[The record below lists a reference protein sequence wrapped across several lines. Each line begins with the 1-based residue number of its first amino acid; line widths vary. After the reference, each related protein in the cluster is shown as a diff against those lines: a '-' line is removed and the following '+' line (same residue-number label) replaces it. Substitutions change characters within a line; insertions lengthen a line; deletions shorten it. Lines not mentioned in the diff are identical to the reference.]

1 MEFTY
6 VATTRSGKITRGSL
20 EAASRAA
27 ATTQIRKKD
36 LLLISLEERKG
47 KFDLTSAAMGRRLGW
62 GRVSLLDRV
71 IFARHMALMLRSGLA
86 LNEALSVMA
95 EQSDSAKMRNIVG
108 TIEKAISNGESLSG
122 ALKKYPRV
130 FSGIFVGMVE
140 VGEASG
146 SLERNLEY
154 VATALEKDYALRR
167 KVIAAMIY
175 PIIIL
180 IATFL
185 VGIAMTF
192 FVLPR
197 IVRMFET
204 LRITLP
210 TPTRLF
216 IGLAKFLVADGI
228 YVLIGIV
235 ILAVLLRILVRAK
248 PTRPFFHRLILNT
261 PFLRNIIRKVNL
273 ARITRILAV
282 LLKCGVTINESLAIT
297 ARAIDNV
304 VYRKILLKAAEE
316 VKTGKSLAVAFAEES
331 FVSKM
336 TSRMISVGEKTGK
349 LEENLFYLADFY
361 EGEVDQSTKN
371 LSSVIGPV
379 LMIVIGVV
387 LGLLAIAIISPIYQF
402 SGSLG
407 R

>member
-1 MEFTY
+1 MEFIY

-20 EAASRAA
+20 EATTRAA

-36 LLLISLEERKG
+36 LLLISLEEKRG
-47 KFDLTSAAMGRRLGW
+47 KLDLATVAVGKRLGW

-108 TIEKAISNGESLSG
+108 AIEKAISNGESLSA

-130 FSGIFVGMVE
+130 FSGIFVGMVQ

-180 IATFL
+180 VATFL
-185 VGIAMTF
+185 VGVAMTF

-204 LRITLP
+204 LRIALP

-216 IGLAKFLVADGI
+216 ISLAKFLVADGI
-228 YVLIGIV
+228 YVLIGI
-235 ILAVLLRILVRAK
+235 AILVVLIRVLIRAK
-248 PTRPFFHRLILNT
+248 ATRPFFHKLILGT
-261 PFLRNIIRKVNL
+261 PFLKNIIRKVNL

-282 LLKCGVTINESLAIT
+282 LLKCGVTINESLVIT
-297 ARAIDNV
+297 AQAIDNA
-304 VYRKILLKAAEE
+304 VYRRILVRAAEA
-316 VKTGKSLAVAFAEES
+316 VKTGKSLAVAFSDES
-331 FVSKM
+331 LVSKM
-336 TSRMISVGEKTGK
+336 TGRMISVGEKTGK

-361 EGEVDQSTKN
+361 EEEVDQATKN

>member
-1 MEFTY
+1 MEFIY

-20 EAASRAA
+20 EATTRAA

-36 LLLISLEERKG
+36 LLLISLEEKKG
-47 KFDLTSAAMGRRLGW
+47 NLGSTTVSVGRRLGL

-108 TIEKAISNGESLSG
+108 AIEKAISNGESLG
-122 ALKKYPRV
+122 AALKKYPRV
-130 FSGIFVGMVE
+130 FSGIFVGMVQ

-180 IATFL
+180 VATFL
-185 VGIAMTF
+185 VGMAMTF

-216 IGLAKFLVADGI
+216 ISLAKFLVADGI
-228 YVLIGIV
+228 YVLIGVV
-235 ILAVLLRILVRAK
+235 ILAVLFRVLIRTKA
-248 PTRPFFHRLILNT
+248 TRPFFHRLILGT

-282 LLKCGVTINESLAIT
+282 LLKCGVTINESLVIT
-297 ARAIDNV
+297 AQAIDNA
-304 VYRKILLKAAEE
+304 VYRKILVRAAEA
-316 VKTGKSLAVAFAEES
+316 VKTGKSLAVAFSDES

-361 EGEVDQSTKN
+361 EGDVDQATKN

-379 LMIVIGVV
+379 LMIIIGVV